1 MNKNPDRNYFDS
13 SDDSEEETEDTQSD
27 SNSTKDEE
35 EILKENNLN
44 KRQTSTSSS
53 IGSVVYSKP
62 MSLSSLCKN
71 GDDSC
76 FTIKLDNKSNMQF
89 KNDFKGGVMKK
100 N

>member
-1 MNKNPDRNYFDS
+1 MNNNPDRNYFDS
-13 SDDSEEETEDTQSD
+13 SDDTEDEEETEDTQSD

-35 EILKENNLN
+35 ILKENLN

-62 MSLSSLCKN
+62 LSLSSLCKN
-71 GDDSC
+71 GDDYC

-89 KNDFKGGVMKK
+89 KNDFKGDFP
-100 N
+100 